1 MGIGKSKIIPS
12 INVDDML
19 KKAGISHE
27 IEAEKQDADKRLT
40 EIREAKEALLKIHQ
54 DLQDAIKAER
64 DAAMILKTA
73 IDSSGNIING
83 ICNAIVKAEQNTQFK
98 ATIKSEHLAQLQQ
111 LLNQAIETWKTM
123 LENHRSEQA
132 KMLTEH
138 EFSMRKILRRNEG
151 VWFSDFW
158 MKVLVIFLFIRW
170 HWEWL
175 YITPHEVSC
184 TMPSNMDDF
193 SPCF

>member
-1 MGIGKSKIIPS
+1 
-12 INVDDML
+12 ML
-19 KKAGISHE
+19 KKVESSHE

-54 DLQDAIKAER
+54 DLLDAIKAEGE
-64 DAAMILKTA
+64 AAMVLQEA
-73 IDSSGNIING
+73 ISSSDNIING

-98 ATIKSEHLAQLQQ
+98 ATIKSEHLAQ
-111 LLNQAIETWKTM
+111 TWKTM

-138 EFSMRKILRRNEG
+138 ESNMRKILKRNEG

-158 MKVLVIFLFIRW
+158 MRVLVIFLFVYTVVLGLVVYCVR
-170 HWEWL
+170 
-175 YITPHEVSC
+175 
-184 TMPSNMDDF
+184 
-193 SPCF
+193 